1 MSVLIKDLPKE
12 DMPRERLLKYGK
24 ENLSNEELI
33 AIILRTGTKNK
44 SSKDLANSILK
55 KINSIEELRSININD
70 LKKIKGLGDTK
81 IITLLAALELGKRVY
96 ENDLIID
103 KLQIN
108 NSVDIYRYFSKYIID
123 EKQENFMVIYLDNHK
138 QYISHKILFKGT
150 INKSIVSPREVFKEA
165 FLCDASAIVIMHN
178 HPSGIVMPSKSD
190 DETTNEILNA
200 GNAFGIPL
208 LDHLIVGN
216 GDYYSYLEEGNLKY
230 E

>member
-108 NSVDIYRYFSKYIID
+108 NSVDIYRYFSKYII
-123 EKQENFMVIYLDNHK
+123 
-138 QYISHKILFKGT
+138 
-150 INKSIVSPREVFKEA
+150 
-165 FLCDASAIVIMHN
+165 
-178 HPSGIVMPSKSD
+178 
-190 DETTNEILNA
+190 
-200 GNAFGIPL
+200 
-208 LDHLIVGN
+208 
-216 GDYYSYLEEGNLKY
+216 
-230 E
+230 